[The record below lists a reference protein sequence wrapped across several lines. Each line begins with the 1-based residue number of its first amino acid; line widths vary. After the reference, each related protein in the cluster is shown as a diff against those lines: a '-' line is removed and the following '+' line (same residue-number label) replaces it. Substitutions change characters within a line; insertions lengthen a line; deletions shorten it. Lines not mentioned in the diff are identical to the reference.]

1 MVRAILAP
9 KSLENQ
15 FVKRVWEKQ
24 DNGLVKEVLTQFRG
38 NTLCVCL
45 CEDGRAEYES
55 VAESIR
61 FGLQSLYEM
70 WHLSVEIAIE
80 DFSFGGDPVMMG
92 NLLSRSDLFYFA
104 GVHEID
110 PDVQHQMRYGPLLPL
125 LQDRIQY
132 NQCTFYGVCG
142 GAMLAGAGEKYG
154 VPGLDIFGGCTVRY
168 DFNAAAKHVAV
179 DTNAQQRIIQ
189 ITSGCGVVVIM
200 DPVVQIGVSF
210 PTVKNHR
217 KWWDFADQST
227 LQLKKVIALKV
238 SEWQPCSHGEVVW
251 YFNIMGMISYYQLR
265 PQLSSSAS
273 SSSLISV

>member
-1 MVRAILAP
+1 M
-9 KSLENQ
+9 
-15 FVKRVWEKQ
+15 
-24 DNGLVKEVLTQFRG
+24 
-38 NTLCVCL
+38 CL
-45 CEDGRAEYES
+45 CEDGRAKYES
-55 VAESIR
+55 VAKTIR
-61 FGLQSLYEM
+61 CWLQTLYQM
-70 WHLSVEIAIE
+70 WHLSVEIEIE
-80 DFSFGGDPVMMG
+80 RFSFGGDPVMMG
-92 NLLSRSDLFYFA
+92 HLLKRSDLFYFA
-104 GVHEID
+104 GVFEID
-110 PDVQHQMRYGPLLPL
+110 PDVQRKMRHGPLLPL
-125 LQDRIQY
+125 LQDLIRY
-132 NQCTFYGVCG
+132 NQITFFGVCG
-142 GAMLAGAGEKYG
+142 GAILAGAGENYG